1 LLHLINKRDNEGWV
15 IPCDLDLTKQLFT
28 RDYQCL
34 RIMLDNNSYRCLS
47 TALTLMLMNLPEEEV
62 TAINF
67 SLIKYFVQEGYL
79 RAMILGHY
87 QSASIIR
94 EFLEQEGV

>member
-1 LLHLINKRDNEGWV
+1 
-15 IPCDLDLTKQLFT
+15 
-28 RDYQCL
+28 
-34 RIMLDNNSYRCLS
+34 
-47 TALTLMLMNLPEEEV
+47 MNLPEEEV